1 MYEELASKFVDDGFS
16 VLRYDFYG
24 HGCSKFKYGGDIS
37 FFQISAPTRTVFLLV
52 TMKFK

>member
-24 HGCSKFKYGGDIS
+24 HGCSKFKYGGDI
-37 FFQISAPTRTVFLLV
+37 FVRYAPNTLA
-52 TMKFK
+52 